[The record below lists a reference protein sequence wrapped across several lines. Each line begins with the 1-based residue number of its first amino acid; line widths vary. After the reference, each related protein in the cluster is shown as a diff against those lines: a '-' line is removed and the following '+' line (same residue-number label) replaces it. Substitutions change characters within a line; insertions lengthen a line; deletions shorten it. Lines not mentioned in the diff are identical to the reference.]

1 MSRYR
6 HKERIV
12 NTNELDINA
21 FNTHISQNLKFL
33 RAKRNYTQKQLSDVS
48 KIPRT
53 TLTNIESGEGNPS
66 LSNIIKLA
74 HALDVSIDLLVSAP
88 RPETV
93 LLREQELPLE
103 IKGGASITKLLPEK
117 MKGLDIDRVTLD
129 SNQTFRGTPHLGGT
143 REFMTVIKGEIIVR
157 FNGEEFH
164 LYKNDL
170 LAFQGDVHHSYQ
182 NPLNSESMYMSIV
195 IPS

>member
-1 MSRYR
+1 MLS
-6 HKERIV
+6 
-12 NTNELDINA
+12 NELDLNS
-21 FNTHISQNLKFL
+21 FNSNISQNLKFL
-33 RAKRNYTQKQLSDVS
+33 RAKRNYTQKQLSEVS

-88 RPETV
+88 RPETI
-93 LLREQELPLE
+93 LLRESELPLE
-103 IKGGASITKLLPEK
+103 IKGGANITKLLPEK
-117 MKGLDIDRVTLD
+117 TKGLDIDRVRLD
-129 SNQTFRGTPHLGGT
+129 QNQTFRGTPHLGGT
-143 REFMTVIKGEIIVR
+143 REYMTVISGEIIVR

-164 LYKNDL
+164 LRKNDL
-170 LAFQGDVHHSYQ
+170 LAFPGDVHHSYQ
-182 NPLNSESMYMSIV
+182 NPLGTESVYMSIV